1 MVSAYCLD
9 YNNWVCIP
17 RHVKEDF
24 KEMADMGF
32 DTICLSFCESEMMYS
47 RRTFEILVDLAH
59 KEGLKV
65 HVIPSR
71 LGGRFAG
78 APLMPSMWLA
88 MNPEYAVNEDYWCP
102 VACVESKPFRDFV
115 KDFMKTLITDYD
127 LDGIVWDEPKAP
139 TLISH
144 HPDTVKRF
152 GENPTALDMATGYCE
167 FLEDITDYCKSLNPK
182 LVQTLFCI
190 KEEEEFFT
198 SMAAKNKDIEYFGYD
213 GNLARQ
219 RVFKEDIAWTKYRI
233 ESAWERTLKECK
245 EAGKK
250 TFALVETMQMPRE
263 EHENFEVNLNNYL
276 ENYHPD
282 NLALYYYA
290 HNADDPEGL
299 NEIIKKAMKKHIKRM

>member
-1 MVSAYCLD
+1 
-9 YNNWVCIP
+9 
-17 RHVKEDF
+17 
-24 KEMADMGF
+24 
-32 DTICLSFCESEMMYS
+32 
-47 RRTFEILVDLAH
+47 
-59 KEGLKV
+59 
-65 HVIPSR
+65 
-71 LGGRFAG
+71 
-78 APLMPSMWLA
+78 MPSMWLA

-115 KDFMKTLITDYD
+115 KGFMKTLITDYD

-144 HPDTVKRF
+144 HPDTIKRF

-167 FLEDITDYCKSLNPK
+167 FLEDITDYCKSLNPN

-213 GNLARQ
+213 GNLAKQ
-219 RVFKEDIAWTKYRI
+219 RVFKEEIAWTKYRI

-263 EHENFEVNLNNYL
+263 EHENFELNLNNYL

-290 HNADDPEGL
+290 HNADAPEEL
-299 NEIIKKAMKKHIKRM
+299 NEIIKKAMKKYIKKM